1 MRNQRSKN
9 PIATVVYEKGL
20 EMERNQGCCYVLDEI
35 NGLEMER
42 NQGCCYPLDEID
54 GLEME
59 KIRDA
64 VTS

>member
-20 EMERNQGCCYVLDEI
+20 EMERNQGCCYPLDEI

-42 NQGCCYPLDEID
+42 NTVLRSLHLKAMYFLLNEY
-54 GLEME
+54 LECAE
-59 KIRDA
+59 
-64 VTS
+64 